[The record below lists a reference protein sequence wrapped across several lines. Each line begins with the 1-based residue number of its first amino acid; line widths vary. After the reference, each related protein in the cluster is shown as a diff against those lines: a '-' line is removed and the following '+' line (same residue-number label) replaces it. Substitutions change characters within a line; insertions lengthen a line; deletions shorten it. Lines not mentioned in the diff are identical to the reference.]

1 MNEQKLEQFELYVR
15 NEMSID
21 QKNDFENSLLNDVNL
36 KFEFDQYAETNAFLK
51 TKFAAETTAFK
62 ENVTAISKEFKT
74 KEQTKKSNLFSFNA
88 KIYAIAASLLLF
100 VAVFLFLQN
109 NNPVYNDFN
118 EHEQAA
124 FVERGE
130 HNKMLL
136 LAQKAF
142 NEKQYQKAIPLFET
156 VLKSYNKP
164 EVIYFY
170 AICLIETDNFTKA
183 EDILLSLKEGT
194 SIYNHRATW
203 YLALMRLKQN
213 NKDSCRNF
221 LKQIPADAEDY
232 TKAQELLELL

>member
-1 MNEQKLEQFELYVR
+1 MNEQNLEQFDLYLN
-15 NEMSID
+15 NEMAAD
-21 QKNDFENSLLNDVNL
+21 EKKAFENNLLNNQSQ
-36 KFEFDQYAETNAFLK
+36 KEAFEQYK
-51 TKFAAETTAFK
+51 ETTAFLQTK
-62 ENVTAISKEFKT
+62 FSTETAVFKQNVAAISKVHFT
-74 KEQTKKSNLFSFNA
+74 SSQPKKGKIVNLNSKYF
-88 KIYAIAASLLLF
+88 AIAACLILF
-100 VAVFLFLQN
+100 FGTFFYFQN
-109 NNPVYNDFN
+109 SSPQYDDYNQ
-118 EHEQAA
+118 HEQAA
-124 FVERGE
+124 FVERGD
-130 HNKMLL
+130 HNKTLL

-170 AICLIETDNFTKA
+170 AICLLETDNFTKA

-213 NKDSCRNF
+213 NKSSCRNF

-232 TKAQELLELL
+232 SKAQELLELL

>member
-1 MNEQKLEQFELYVR
+1 MNEQNLEQFELYLSH
-15 NEMSID
+15 EISAD
-21 QKNDFENSLLNDVNL
+21 EKNAFENSLLNDENL
-36 KFEFDQYAETNAFLK
+36 KAAFNHYKETSAFLK
-51 TKFAAETTAFK
+51 TKLSTEIIDFK
-62 ENVTAISKEFKT
+62 QNLNTISKEYFNSK
-74 KEQTKKSNLFSFNA
+74 QPKKVKIVNLNSKYF
-88 KIYAIAASLLLF
+88 AIAACLLLF
-100 VAVFLFLQN
+100 LGMFFYLQN
-109 NNPVYNDFN
+109 NSPVYSDYNQ
-118 EHEQAA
+118 HEKAA

-156 VLKSYNKP
+156 VLKSYKKP

-170 AICLIETDNFTKA
+170 AICLLETDNFSKA

-213 NKDSCRNF
+213 NKDGCRNF
-221 LKQIPADAEDY
+221 LKQIPVDAEDY
-232 TKAQELLELL
+232 SKAQELLELL